1 MKQHNTAERASK
13 NKIKLIS
20 AVVTAACIL
29 VSYTAAAQQWKL
41 YYDSAT
47 QAEKSRHFQQAH
59 VYFTNAEE
67 NLPADSANTITAVAI
82 LKGAGEASLRLGN
95 YTDARTKLEQALLLS
110 EQSNFTMQPL
120 YATVCE
126 RLARVYDQTAPEK
139 AENYYLKAAGL
150 TMQLFSDSAVEYAA
164 SCNSLGNY
172 YYNNTQY
179 TKSVSM
185 HILAK
190 KIRAYRLGTNHADYA
205 RSCNNLGAVYLAM
218 GEYEKA
224 EAQVLEA
231 KKIRAGLQP
240 VNAHADYAIS
250 CTNLANIYRDMGQ
263 YEKAEQLYTE
273 AKNIRAGIEPL
284 LMHPD
289 YASSCNIL
297 ADLYAQTG
305 KPVKAEALYKEAML
319 IREKSSGNKS
329 LAYAESCNN
338 LAALYNGMKRYT
350 EAETF
355 ALTAKDIW
363 DKKAPVENPNHAI
376 NRNSLGEL
384 YFKMNEYATSLAF
397 FTEAGNTWKKQL
409 GEKHPY
415 YTGNLY
421 SQARLY
427 NAIKQPARA
436 DSLYKKT
443 MAAQAEQAS
452 RIFRFTSE
460 HEKQAYLQKSRTV
473 ADEYF
478 SFCINNPSQADACA
492 LYNHILLT
500 KGIILSSLLQ
510 VRRSVY
516 NSGDTAFIKKYEG
529 WLDNKK
535 QLAALYSN
543 LSVNTEKINR
553 LEEEAN
559 TAEKWLAQR
568 SAAFSKA
575 QQTASWQQIKK
586 QLGEKDA
593 AVEFVSF
600 RYHNGKEWTDS
611 VLYAALVIRKKY
623 LLPLFVPLF
632 EKKQLESIIGENNN
646 AAAVN
651 KLYTRGV
658 KGIKVVRNTRPLYD
672 LVWKPIEKLVENA
685 AQVFYTPAG
694 QLYRV
699 SFAALAV
706 DKKKMLSDNVTL
718 LQCNSTANAGSS
730 HSTLTSKDK
739 LCLFGGIAY
748 EADTSLLKKNISRDE
763 NNNQEAHSQLFKSN
777 YRYSFLPGT
786 LTEVKNISSQAKRF
800 AIGATVISGSNATE
814 ESFKNISSNKSPS
827 VLHIATHGF
836 FKEAEKDSS
845 SLQAKK
851 INPLLKSGL
860 LFAGAQHSINGN
872 RLPGNEDGVAT
883 ALEISSMYLPATKL
897 VVLSA
902 CETAL
907 GDIQGDEGVYGLQ
920 RAFRMAGAGN
930 LLMSL
935 WEVPDKE
942 TADFMEILYGHL
954 FRKKTVQQ
962 AFLFAQEDMKKK
974 YRAYPEKWAA

>member
-1 MKQHNTAERASK
+1 M
-13 NKIKLIS
+13 IVCLLL
-20 AVVTAACIL
+20 AC
-29 VSYTAAAQQWKL
+29 TTKAQQWKL
-41 YYDSAT
+41 YYDSAS
-47 QAEKSRHFQQAH
+47 QAEKSRHFQQAQA
-59 VYFTNAEE
+59 YFTYAEE
-67 NLPADSANTITAVAI
+67 NLPADSANTITAVVI
-82 LKGAGEASLRLGN
+82 LKGAGEASLRQGN
-95 YTDARTKLEQALLLS
+95 YSNALIKLEQALLIS

-120 YATVCE
+120 YATICE

-139 AENYYLKAAGL
+139 AEAYYLKAAGL
-150 TMQLFSDSAVEYAA
+150 TIQFFSDTSVEYAA

-190 KIRAYRLGTNHADYA
+190 KIRAYRLGMNHAEYA

-240 VNAHADYAIS
+240 VNAHPDYAIS
-250 CTNLANIYRDMGQ
+250 CTNLANIYRDMGL

-273 AKNIRAGIEPL
+273 AKNIRAAIEPL

-305 KPVKAEALYKEAML
+305 KPEKAEALYKEAMQ
-319 IREKSSGNKS
+319 IREKSSGNQS
-329 LAYAESCNN
+329 LVYAESCNN
-338 LAALYNGMKRYT
+338 LAALYSGTKRYT
-350 EAETF
+350 EAETL
-355 ALTAKDIW
+355 ALTAKNIW

-376 NRNSLGEL
+376 NRNSLAEL
-384 YFKMNEYATSLAF
+384 YFKMNEYVTSLAF

-427 NAIKQPARA
+427 NAMQQPATA

-478 SFCINNPSQADACA
+478 SFCINNPAQADAGA

-500 KGIILSSLLQ
+500 KGIILSSLMQ
-510 VRRSVY
+510 VRQSAY
-516 NSGDTAFIKKYEG
+516 NSRDTALIKRYEG
-529 WLDNKK
+529 WLEGKK

-543 LSVNTEKINR
+543 LSVQTERITR
-553 LEEEAN
+553 LEEKTN
-559 TAEKWLAQR
+559 SAEKWLAQR

-611 VLYAALVIRKKY
+611 VLYAALVIRKNF

-632 EKKQLESIIGENNN
+632 EKKQLDSIIGANNN

-658 KGIKVVRNTRPLYD
+658 KGIKVLRNTRPLYD
-672 LVWKPIEKLVENA
+672 IVWKPIEKLVENA
-685 AQVFYTPAG
+685 VQVFYTPAG

-706 DKKKMLSDNVTL
+706 DNKKMLSDNVTL
-718 LQCNSTANAGSS
+718 LQCNSTANAGSRNFTL
-730 HSTLTSKDK
+730 STKDK
-739 LCLFGGIAY
+739 LCLFGGIEY
-748 EADTSLLKKNISRDE
+748 EADTNLLKKNISRDE
-763 NNNQEAHSQLFKSN
+763 NNSHEPHSQLFKSN

-786 LTEVKNISSQAKRF
+786 LTEVKNISSQSKRF

-836 FKEAEKDSS
+836 FKEAEKDSNALPS
-845 SLQAKK
+845 KK
-851 INPLLKSGL
+851 LDPLLKSGL
-860 LFAGAQHSINGN
+860 LFAGAQHSINGD

-883 ALEISSMYLPATKL
+883 ALEISAMQLLATKL

-942 TADFMEILYGHL
+942 TADFMETFYSQL
-954 FRKKTVQQ
+954 FNKKTIQH
-962 AFLFAQEDMKKK
+962 AFLFAQKEMKNK
-974 YRAYPEKWAA
+974 YRAYPEKWAAWVLVR